1 MRSNNSISTRARASR
16 RIDDDSGFT
25 LVEVVVAVVMLAIIS
40 ASALA
45 FAMQG
50 LKGSH
55 AQERVEIA
63 ITVAV
68 RAMESVRAYN
78 IIEDPSSHK
87 SSLYNGRT
95 QTDVQAA
102 WTAYTAAAPALTS
115 TYAEWD
121 TSIAAGE
128 TAAIPVS
135 QTVTF
140 G

>member
-1 MRSNNSISTRARASR
+1 MRSNTSISTRARASR

-63 ITVAV
+63 TTVAV
-68 RAMESVRAYN
+68 RAMEAVRAYN
-78 IIEDPSSHK
+78 II
-87 SSLYNGRT
+87 
-95 QTDVQAA
+95 
-102 WTAYTAAAPALTS
+102 
-115 TYAEWD
+115 
-121 TSIAAGE
+121 
-128 TAAIPVS
+128 
-135 QTVTF
+135 
-140 G
+140 